1 MHHRPRT
8 SAVRAALRGLQRKVS
23 EGFSLI
29 EVMVAMTFLGIGLL
43 AVAQM
48 IPAGMAGVTQAR
60 VRTNAV
66 AAAQQRIDQM
76 RADDFAN
83 VTAGAFSDSTGDYVL
98 NWTVTVDNPVPGM
111 KRVDMTASWPH
122 FTGTKTVNINTYL
135 TGGQ

>member
-1 MHHRPRT
+1 MTVHKRRRRALPR
-8 SAVRAALRGLQRKVS
+8 RS

-48 IPAGMAGVTQAR
+48 IPTGMAGVTQAR

-66 AAAQQRIDQM
+66 QAAQQRIDAM
-76 RADDFAN
+76 RAGDFAD

-98 NWTVTVDNPVPGM
+98 NWTVTADNPVRGM
-111 KRVDMTASWPH
+111 KRIDMQASWVNV
-122 FTGTKTVNINTYL
+122 TGTKTVNMSTYL
-135 TGGQ
+135 TAGQ